1 MPESVKLF
9 SLDRMA
15 RFTNNRNGDAFL
27 IAPGEILA
35 LTKLD
40 DSETWINYGQGNNA
54 LVKGSLQDVEDEIN
68 RALGATYS
76 AHVQMAEESGRKV
89 SEIMKKLQKPDDD
102 EMFNMNDFV
111 PKAGVN

>member
-68 RALGATYS
+68 RALGATHA
-76 AHVQMAEESGRKV
+76 AHVQIATETRDKIQGLFKELEKS
-89 SEIMKKLQKPDDD
+89 DD
-102 EMFNMNDFV
+102 EEIFNMNDFV
-111 PKAGVN
+111 PKEVN

>member
-1 MPESVKLF
+1 MSESVKLF

-15 RFTNNRNGDAFL
+15 KFKDTRNGDTVY
-27 IAPGEILA
+27 IVPGEIVGIVS
-35 LTKLD
+35 LD
-40 DSETWINYGQGNNA
+40 IQETWIEYGAGMRQ
-54 LVKGSLQDVEDEIN
+54 VVHGSPESVEDEIN

-89 SEIMKKLQKPDDD
+89 SEIMKKLQKLDDD

-111 PKAGVN
+111 PKTGVN

>member
-1 MPESVKLF
+1 MSESVKLF

-15 RFTNNRNGDAFL
+15 RFINNRNGDAFL

-54 LVKGSLQDVEDEIN
+54 LVQGSLQDVEDEIN
-68 RALGATYS
+68 RALGATHA
-76 AHVQMAEESGRKV
+76 AHVQIATETRDKIQGLFKELEKS
-89 SEIMKKLQKPDDD
+89 DD
-102 EMFNMNDFV
+102 EEIFNMNDFV
-111 PKAGVN
+111 PKEVN

>member
-54 LVKGSLQDVEDEIN
+54 LVQGSLQDVEDEIN
-68 RALGATYS
+68 RALGATHA
-76 AHVQMAEESGRKV
+76 AHVQIATETRDKIQGLFKELEKS
-89 SEIMKKLQKPDDD
+89 DD
-102 EMFNMNDFV
+102 EEIFNMNDFV
-111 PKAGVN
+111 PKEVN

>member
-68 RALGATYS
+68 RALGATHA
-76 AHVQMAEESGRKV
+76 AHVQIATETRDKIQGLFKELEKS
-89 SEIMKKLQKPDDD
+89 DD
-102 EMFNMNDFV
+102 EEIFNMNDFV
-111 PKAGVN
+111 PKGIN

>member
-1 MPESVKLF
+1 MSESVKLF

-15 RFTNNRNGDAFL
+15 RFTKNKNGDAFL

-54 LVKGSLQDVEDEIN
+54 LVQGSLQDVEDEIN
-68 RALGATYS
+68 RALGATHA
-76 AHVQMAEESGRKV
+76 AHVQIATEARDKIKNLLKELGN
-89 SEIMKKLQKPDDD
+89 DD
-102 EMFNMNDFV
+102 EEVFKMNDF
-111 PKAGVN
+111 AVNKGTN